1 MPRIAEVRDAAAPSS
16 TEQHARV
23 TRILEAAAELATKKE
38 LERVQMHEVAKLAG
52 VAVATLYRY
61 FPSKTHL
68 FVAVM
73 LDQIDRMGAKFAG
86 GTYSDTSAKDAVHD
100 TLSQVVRGL
109 LRRPLLAT
117 AMIRSNSTAKASAVP
132 DTARVDRNFRQLLY
146 SAAGIERATER
157 DAELIR
163 VLTHAVFGIIQSC
176 LNGRITIHDAES
188 DLRTACDSLLSE
200 WPRSF
205 TGTY

>member
-23 TRILEAAAELATKKE
+23 IRILEAAAVLATEKE

-73 LDQIDRMGAKFAG
+73 LDQIDRMRAKFARR
-86 GTYSDTSAKDAVHD
+86 THPESSAKDAVHD
-100 TLSQVVRGL
+100 TLLQVVRGL

-146 SAAGIERATER
+146 DAAGIERATER
-157 DAELIR
+157 DAALIR

-176 LNGRITIHDAES
+176 LNGRITIPDAES
-188 DLRTACDSLLSE
+188 DLRAACDLLLSE

-205 TGTY
+205 TEAY